1 MKTTSALV
9 FLVIVVSCTA
19 QNFGLNGANVLNQ
32 QQLQDQHDI
41 LQLLENVHQQNQNQ
55 HQANIG
61 RNFASNFNPNRFQNP
76 REAEQYMRAFQQGE
90 LQQRGAAFSVL
101 NNNQLNQAVQLF
113 DLFYFA
119 NDFNTFYQAAC
130 FARDNINEGQ
140 FVYAFYTA
148 IVQRP
153 DTKHLSLPAIS
164 EVYPQLFVKA
174 TVIKQAQDAAA
185 QGQHNFYAK
194 MHHAGHQRECQNENN
209 IVADCNDNENVMS
222 YMREDVALNENHF
235 YQHIHL
241 PFWMNSEKYNKNNN
255 NNNGQSSAMEYYFY
269 GNNMN
274 NMNMNNMNNNNN
286 WNNMNMNN
294 WNNMNNNWNNMNRN
308 NMNNMNNWNNMNNN
322 WNNMNRNNW
331 NNMNR
336 NNMNNMNN
344 WNNMNNNWNNMNNNY
359 NNGFSFRGEILYTY
373 LQQTVA
379 RYNLERMSNGL
390 PQVQQIEYDQPIQ
403 PGFNPE
409 LQYENGQAVPNRPA
423 NIRIKTKQANNNNNE
438 NNNVGNSFVETIKM
452 HEQRIME
459 AIDLNAIKDPMGS
472 SKPINPF
479 YATNTLTNCIESN
492 ADCPNTQYYGSFF
505 TELLKLVGSA
515 SDANRKLGLAPS
527 ALENYQTMLRD
538 PTFYMIAK
546 RVINNVNHYKNVN
559 LRPYSN
565 REMRFNGVQVESFV
579 VSPLMT
585 YKEYGRVNI
594 HNAVNNRHMNNMN
607 MMDLNMNNMNMMDS
621 NMNNMNMMNPNMN
634 NMNMMN
640 PNMNNMNMMNPNMN
654 NMNMMNPNMN
664 NMNMMNP
671 NMNNMN
677 MMNPNMNNMNTMNPN
692 MNNMNMMNP
701 NMNNMNMMNPNM
713 NDMNMMNPNMNM
725 NRQMNNMMNN
735 GQSHAMDYYF
745 YGNNMNNMNN
755 WNNMNRH
762 MNMNPNMNMG
772 MNNMNMGMNN
782 MNMGMN
788 NMNIGMNNMN
798 MDMNTMNNRNYKAF
812 QHRLNHKSFN
822 YRVVVNSNQNQPAI
836 VRVFIGPKFNQNGKP
851 LNAEQQRQ
859 NMVLLDKF
867 ATQLQSGR
875 NQIVRNSHE
884 FTEASDEAPT
894 AAQIYNRIRQA
905 MNGNQPFLYNL
916 NKMNNN
922 APCGIPRRFQLPK
935 GSREGLQYVMYVIVS
950 PQLDN
955 QHNIVSFETHCGNQ
969 QYFDLRSNLFPFDR
983 PFREQNE
990 FNTPNV
996 NQHNALQK
1004 YLCARNFNNND
1015 NYVNNMCRNVNQNNL
1030 PIMRQEDIYQPNS
1043 AVLDVVIFHRDD
1055 NNINNMDH
1063 NTMDS
1068 INQKN
1073 SMIEMNQHNM
1083 NNWNNMNNMNDHWNN
1098 MNTNNNWDNMNMM
1111 DNNMNMMDNNMNRMN
1126 KMNRINNM
1134 NMMDNNM
1141 NRMNNMN
1148 NNMNMMDNNENRMN
1162 NMNMMDNNMNRMNT
1176 MNRMDNM
1183 NNVNRMNNMNNMN
1196 MMHNNMNRMN
1206 NMNNNMNMM
1215 GNNMNR
1221 MNNMNNMNGMDS
1233 MNNVNRMNNMN
1244 NKMNMMD
1251 NNMNRMNN
1259 MNGMDNMNNMN
1270 GMDNMNNMNGMNNM
1284 NNMNGM
1290 DNMNNMNRMNNMNN
1304 MNGMDNMNNM
1314 NRMDMNMKMNPSMEL
1329 NNMNPDVNNMNPDMN
1344 VNNMNQN
1351 MMVMEQNTHDSVDNI
1366 DNNKDQTLNDVNR
1379 MDMVEQNNEDNMPAS
1394 AINNYMKNNKYFK
1407 VMMKLKNRK

>member
-19 QNFGLNGANVLNQ
+19 QNFGLNGANVLSQ
-32 QQLQDQHDI
+32 QQLQNQHDI

-76 REAEQYMRAFQQGE
+76 REAEQYMRAFQKGE
-90 LQQRGAAFSVL
+90 LQQRGSAFSVL

-130 FARDNINEGQ
+130 FARDNVNEGQ

-153 DTKHLSLPAIS
+153 DTKYLSLPAIS

-185 QGQHNFYAK
+185 QGQYNFYAK

-274 NMNMNNMNNNNN
+274 NMNNMNNNNN

-308 NMNNMNNWNNMNNN
+308 NMNNWKNMNNMNRNNMNN
-322 WNNMNRNNW
+322 MNNW

-621 NMNNMNMMNPNMN
+621 NMNNMNNMNMN

-677 MMNPNMNNMNTMNPN
+677 MMNPN

-772 MNNMNMGMNN
+772 MNMGMNN
-782 MNMGMN
+782 MNM
-788 NMNIGMNNMN
+788 GMNNMN

-894 AAQIYNRIRQA
+894 AAQIYNTIRQA

-922 APCGIPRRFQLPK
+922 APCGIPRRLQLPK

-983 PFREQNE
+983 PLREQNE

-1015 NYVNNMCRNVNQNNL
+1015 NYVNNMCRNVNRNNL

-1073 SMIEMNQHNM
+1073 SMIEMNQNNM

-1111 DNNMNMMDNNMNRMN
+1111 DNNMNMMDNNMNMMDNMNRMN
-1126 KMNRINNM
+1126 NMNRINNM

-1148 NNMNMMDNNENRMN
+1148 NNMNMMDNN
-1162 NMNMMDNNMNRMNT
+1162 
-1176 MNRMDNM
+1176 
-1183 NNVNRMNNMNNMN
+1183 
-1196 MMHNNMNRMN
+1196 MNRMN

-1215 GNNMNR
+1215 SNNMNR

-1233 MNNVNRMNNMN
+1233 MNNMNRMNNMN

-1251 NNMNRMNN
+1251 NNMNR

-1344 VNNMNQN
+1344 VNKMNQNMMDNMNQN
-1351 MMVMEQNTHDSVDNI
+1351 MMVIEQNTHDSVDNS